1 MSALASAETSGQA
14 ARFDVAS
21 LDFDAIEHRAGG
33 TGNSRRGRF
42 AVAAV
47 MAAAWLLPFYYLLV
61 SVFKSDTE
69 YGLGSP
75 LALPTSL
82 RPILDNVAEAW
93 TLAKIGSGMMN
104 SALYGVVGAGA
115 AVFIAA
121 MAAYGLTRIEFRGK
135 GFWFMLIFS
144 GTIFPLQ
151 MYLIPLFMGYNQ
163 LGLTNTRLGMI
174 LFYTAICIPFPV
186 LVLRNYMAGLPHE
199 MDEAARIDGC
209 PEFRIFRSIIL
220 PNCWRPMAALFLV
233 QFTWVWN
240 DLIFSMV
247 LTSREDARS
256 LMNGLMV
263 LQGGYANTTPN
274 VVMTATLLASIPS
287 VVLYFLLRRHFMSGL
302 RLQSL

>member
-1 MSALASAETSGQA
+1 MNTMATTPTLPTAG
-14 ARFDVAS
+14 FDVAS
-21 LDFDAIEHRAGG
+21 LDLDAIARKEGRAGG
-33 TGNSRRGRF
+33 GTLARF

-47 MAAAWLLPFYYLLV
+47 LAAAWLVPFYYLLV

-69 YGLGSP
+69 YGQGGP
-75 LALPTSL
+75 LALPQSWQ
-82 RPILDNVAEAW
+82 PVLDNIAEAW
-93 TLAKIGSGMMN
+93 TLAKIGDGMLN

-115 AVFIAA
+115 AIFFAA

-163 LGLTNTRLGMI
+163 LGLTNSRLGMI

-209 PEFRIFRSIIL
+209 PEFRIFRSVIL
-220 PNCWRPMAALFLV
+220 PNCWRPMTALFLV

-247 LTSREDARS
+247 LTSREEARS

-274 VVMTATLLASIPS
+274 VVMTATLIASMPS